1 MTDATDPFAK
11 IRRALGRDQPLTSA
25 PAPPAIAPSIAR
37 LVDHNVDLKER
48 FIKSAREA
56 SFGVEQVAAAD
67 AAAKLAGF
75 LRENQC
81 RRIGLSTG
89 GLLDRLQIAQSLR
102 RDGFDVKTWDALS
115 SDAAYELDC
124 GVTDVWAAV
133 AETGSLVI
141 RPDPRQGRLLSL
153 APIVYVAFVEP
164 RQIVA
169 DLIDLMEKVGAAE
182 RAPNITL
189 ITGPSKTAD
198 IEGIL
203 VTGVHGPGVVRIMV
217 IEERMNDER

>member
-1 MTDATDPFAK
+1 M
-11 IRRALGRDQPLTSA
+11 
-25 PAPPAIAPSIAR
+25 
-37 LVDHNVDLKER
+37 
-48 FIKSAREA
+48 
-56 SFGVEQVAAAD
+56 
-67 AAAKLAGF
+67 
-75 LRENQC
+75 
-81 RRIGLSTG
+81 
-89 GLLDRLQIAQSLR
+89 
-102 RDGFDVKTWDALS
+102 
-115 SDAAYELDC
+115 
-124 GVTDVWAAV
+124 TDVWAAV